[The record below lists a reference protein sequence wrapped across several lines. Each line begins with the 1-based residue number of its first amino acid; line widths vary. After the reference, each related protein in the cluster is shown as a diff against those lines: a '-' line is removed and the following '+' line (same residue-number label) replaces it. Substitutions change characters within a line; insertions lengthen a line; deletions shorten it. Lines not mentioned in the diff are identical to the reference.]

1 MKKLKLVFLLLI
13 TFSITSCA
21 EQDIQEQ
28 PQSKINQENQMSE
41 EKYNYVSIAPDSML
55 VAVVETNLG
64 TFELELYPN
73 ETPITVTNF
82 VMLAEENFYD
92 GVSFHRVI
100 DGFVIQGG
108 DPTGTGSGGKSIYDG
123 KPYADEFVPALRHN
137 SAGIL
142 SMANR
147 GPHTNTSQ
155 FFITLAPTPHLDDKH
170 TVFGKVIDGMDIVAK
185 IGKVPTEPLHNRPVE
200 PVVMEKVTIERRSK
214 IN

>member
-1 MKKLKLVFLLLI
+1 MKKLKLVVLLLI

-21 EQDIQEQ
+21 DQDIQEQ
-28 PQSKINQENQMSE
+28 PQSIINQENQMSE
-41 EKYNYVSIAPDSML
+41 EKYNYVSITPDSML

-82 VMLAEENFYD
+82 VTLAEENFYD

-123 KPYADEFVPALRHN
+123 KPYADEFLPALRHN

-170 TVFGKVIDGMDIVAK
+170 TVFGKVIEGMDVVAK
-185 IGKVPTEPLHNRPVE
+185 IGKVPTEPPYNRPVD
-200 PVVMEKVTIERRSK
+200 PVVMEKVTIERRAK
-214 IN
+214 TN